1 MAQDIFIHVCL
12 SPLARLQRLHLGE
25 GAEATGGHTE
35 ILSPQLALVQR
46 QQLSVLVLLDALG
59 LDAVREDLR
68 HLTRPID
75 VPAKGVQVVLSGS
88 GGDGVDGPVLLT
100 DKSPCECL
108 AYNWSG

>member
-1 MAQDIFIHVCL
+1 MIISRVPSLSNGSSSPATTQTPLAVAQDIFIHVCL
-12 SPLARLQRLHLGE
+12 SPLARHQRLHLGE

-75 VPAKGVQVVLSGS
+75 VPAKGVQVVLSG
-88 GGDGVDGPVLLT
+88 
-100 DKSPCECL
+100 
-108 AYNWSG
+108 